1 MSVCV
6 CVRARVYGINNSMSN
21 AFSCYL
27 WSISTHDH
35 FANKNTDLPT
45 YSPPPPPPP
54 LPPISRRHDHFP
66 NKTDLPHPVGR
77 RRETTAARSE
87 LHDRRGGKSVLYSL
101 DLAKQICKLIAQNVL
116 VAINST
122 FRRTHH
128 RTPSFLTVPAPIG
141 NTSDALSKSVF
152 VVTDAHDN
160 AQSFAFS

>member
-1 MSVCV
+1 MPS
-6 CVRARVYGINNSMSN
+6 RA
-21 AFSCYL
+21 
-27 WSISTHDH
+27 ISGASAHMITSQT
-35 FANKNTDLPT
+35 KQIYPT
-45 YSPPPPPPP
+45 QWDDEGKQLQP
-54 LPPISRRHDHFP
+54 L
-66 NKTDLPHPVGR
+66 
-77 RRETTAARSE
+77 ARSE